1 MGLKER
7 RRSMK
12 SLLKTLIPCL
22 VACFMVIG
30 LCHTSSFTSAEESSN
45 VPVPAHEKSISGDE
59 ENGYTLTLNV
69 KGQKETIPG
78 QKPKVDVVLVVDQS
92 GSMEGSKIGSL
103 NTAMEEVIP
112 EIRDIGEADADIKV
126 AVLTFSSGSQWM
138 YQEPI
143 PIEDFKWKNVTAN
156 GVTDLGDAFSKLAGK
171 LSRNEF
177 LKSPTISFAPVMFL
191 MSDGYPT
198 DDYKEGLEKLK
209 NNKWY
214 KAGIKVALAI
224 GEDADQDVLAEF
236 TTSKEAVVTAY
247 NGEALAKLIRFVT
260 ITSSQ
265 IGSKSMQLTDGNDEN
280 NIVTKQKAVEEQ
292 ITEMKNSGDINN
304 DFEAG
309 W

>member
-1 MGLKER
+1 MSEN
-7 RRSMK
+7 
-12 SLLKTLIPCL
+12 IVNP
-22 VACFMVIG
+22 FDD
-30 LCHTSSFTSAEESSN
+30 AEEI
-45 VPVPAHEKSISGDE
+45 AKKSM
-59 ENGYTLTLNV
+59 
-69 KGQKETIPG
+69 
-78 QKPKVDVVLVVDQS
+78 VLFFIIDQS

-112 EIRDIGEADADIKV
+112 EIRDIGEADADLKV

-138 YQEPI
+138 YLEPN

-265 IGSKSMQLTDGNDEN
+265 IGSKSMQLTDGSDEN

-292 ITEMKNSGDINN
+292 ITEMNNSGDINN

>member
-1 MGLKER
+1 MSEN
-7 RRSMK
+7 
-12 SLLKTLIPCL
+12 IVNP
-22 VACFMVIG
+22 FDD
-30 LCHTSSFTSAEESSN
+30 AEEI
-45 VPVPAHEKSISGDE
+45 AKKSM
-59 ENGYTLTLNV
+59 
-69 KGQKETIPG
+69 
-78 QKPKVDVVLVVDQS
+78 VLFFIIDQS

-265 IGSKSMQLTDGNDEN
+265 IGSKSMQLTDGSDEN
-280 NIVTKQKAVEEQ
+280 NIVTKQKVVEEQ